1 MLRGSKLATTCTERP
16 HSMTE
21 VYLLKNHQ
29 GFYLNKQQDWV
40 DGTDAASLYRT
51 EHKDEAINT
60 KVELTVK
67 APDLRIVIVDCAL
80 NERGQPCVTI
90 DAPQLAQIQAET
102 E

>member
-1 MLRGSKLATTCTERP
+1 MLRGSTLATTCTERP
-16 HSMTE
+16 HSMKE

-29 GFYLNKQQDWV
+29 GLYLNKQQEWV

-51 EHKDEAINT
+51 EHKDEALNT

-67 APDLRIVIVDCAL
+67 SADLRILIVDCAL

-90 DAPQLAQIQAET
+90 DTPPPEPPVAET